1 MAKEEAQN
9 NGSLVKENLALK
21 ESLYKTIAVLE
32 DCRKFMAVSRHSLNT
47 NVEIS
52 EALLSF
58 MIARL
63 DPILNNLYSNTPD
76 YAFVNAVLAKLQ
88 NPNNYD
94 DSVIDF
100 VEIFDENG
108 NLIASSLDESPE

>member
-1 MAKEEAQN
+1 MRISDWSSDVCSSDLWKVARIRKNGIFMAKEEAQN
-9 NGSLVKENLALK
+9 NGILVKENLALK

-76 YAFVNAVLAKLQ
+76 YAFVN
-88 NPNNYD
+88 
-94 DSVIDF
+94 
-100 VEIFDENG
+100 
-108 NLIASSLDESPE
+108 